1 MTRSKLSKFAA
12 MALAIPGLALA
23 TPASAAAQV
32 HAPAQPELHGMG
44 DLAWQHGRDR
54 GRHEGWD
61 RGRGNRDRYYR
72 GDRYRDDRYRGDRYR
87 GTYYGDPVYRD
98 TRIWRG
104 RDGSYYCRKQDG
116 TTGLLVGAAVGGL
129 IGNEVS
135 SRGDKTAGT
144 IIGAIGGAILGRSID
159 RSNARCR

>member
-1 MTRSKLSKFAA
+1 MTRSKLSKLATMVLAVPVLAFAA
-12 MALAIPGLALA
+12 PAMA
-23 TPASAAAQV
+23 T
-32 HAPAQPELHGMG
+32 APAHVGAPVAAHGMG
-44 DLAWQHGRDR
+44 DLTWQHGRDR

-72 GDRYRDDRYRGDRYR
+72 GDRYRGDRYR
-87 GTYYGDPVYRD
+87 ETYYGDPVYRD

-135 SRGDKTAGT
+135 RRGDKTAGT
-144 IIGAIGGAILGRSID
+144 IIGALGGAILGRSID